1 MRSHT
6 FYMILAT
13 PRQPHLG
20 TPHGT
25 PADSW
30 AVSAHIWSCLSACL
44 SYAHTHSLFSEKE
57 KGNSIR
63 GLCASHCSAIICW
76 AFSFA
81 RSLSISISV
90 RDKEN
95 ASSAASAIDFDLC
108 TVNTRQIQNVLKKK
122 RRKTRSNRSTQKYAT
137 AFWFTQPRHNP
148 ARQPASQWVIKSIA
162 YF

>member
-6 FYMILAT
+6 FYMILDPLPT
-13 PRQPHLG
+13 PSWYSTRHSRWQLG
-20 TPHGT
+20 SECAYLKLP
-25 PADSW
+25 
-30 AVSAHIWSCLSACL
+30 ACL

-81 RSLSISISV
+81 RSLSLSISV

-108 TVNTRQIQNVLKKK
+108 IVNTRQIQNVLKKNRVK
-122 RRKTRSNRSTQKYAT
+122 LEAIAAHKSMQRHFDLRSQDTIQLGS
-137 AFWFTQPRHNP
+137 QPV
-148 ARQPASQWVIKSIA
+148 SGL
-162 YF
+162 